1 MITPNLRI
9 TTYLI
14 ACLIIFPLYAVPGLA
29 QEKEGGDDLRAK
41 VQNPVS
47 SMYSLPLKLTVDS
60 GAPNGSA
67 YFFNVNPVIPVTV
80 GDWNLINRVIVPVI
94 YAQGQDDIVDDD
106 FSWGNGNP
114 GSFGIGSAF
123 GLGDTT
129 YQGFITPKKS
139 GKVAWGLGG
148 SIVIPTH
155 TKDRFGSNKWSAGPA
170 LVAFAPVD
178 NWVLG
183 GILQNIWSVAG
194 DDDAADVNVF
204 SAQLTV
210 NYKLKNRW
218 YLTTSPLITANWE
231 APKDNRWTVPLGG
244 GIGRVFKMEKKAIAV
259 DVGAYYNVESPRFA
273 NDWYT
278 QILLNFLFPK

>member
-1 MITPNLRI
+1 MYRKYKFIFACVLVSLLCCGKATGDLAEDSMNPLGTVISLPFENNTLFNLGPSNSTANVLNI
-9 TTYLI
+9 KP
-14 ACLIIFPLYAVPGLA
+14 IFP
-29 QEKEGGDDLRAK
+29 
-41 VQNPVS
+41 
-47 SMYSLPLKLTVDS
+47 
-60 GAPNGSA
+60 
-67 YFFNVNPVIPVTV
+67 VNA
-80 GDWNLINRVIVPVI
+80 GNWNLINRVIVPVV

-170 LVAFAPVD
+170 LVAFAPVG

-231 APKDNRWTVPLGG
+231 APKENRWTVPLGG
-244 GIGRVFKMEKKAIAV
+244 GIGRIFKLQKKAIAV

>member
-1 MITPNLRI
+1 MYRKYKYIFACGLVSILSCGKAIGDLAEDSMNPLGTVISLPFENNTLFNLGPSNSTANVLNI
-9 TTYLI
+9 KP
-14 ACLIIFPLYAVPGLA
+14 IFP
-29 QEKEGGDDLRAK
+29 
-41 VQNPVS
+41 
-47 SMYSLPLKLTVDS
+47 VD
-60 GAPNGSA
+60 
-67 YFFNVNPVIPVTV
+67 V
-80 GDWNLINRVIVPVI
+80 GNWNLINRVIVPVV

-148 SIVIPTH
+148 SIVVPTH
-155 TKDRFGSNKWSAGPA
+155 TKVRFGSDKWSAGPA
-170 LVAFAPVD
+170 LVAFAPIN

-194 DDDAADVNVF
+194 DSDAADINVF

-273 NDWYT
+273 NDWYS
-278 QILLNFLFPK
+278 QILVNFLFPK

>member
-1 MITPNLRI
+1 M
-9 TTYLI
+9 
-14 ACLIIFPLYAVPGLA
+14 
-29 QEKEGGDDLRAK
+29 
-41 VQNPVS
+41 
-47 SMYSLPLKLTVDS
+47 
-60 GAPNGSA
+60 
-67 YFFNVNPVIPVTV
+67 
-80 GDWNLINRVIVPVI
+80 
-94 YAQGQDDIVDDD
+94 
-106 FSWGNGNP
+106 
-114 GSFGIGSAF
+114 
-123 GLGDTT
+123 
-129 YQGFITPKKS
+129 
-139 GKVAWGLGG
+139 
-148 SIVIPTH
+148 
-155 TKDRFGSNKWSAGPA
+155 
-170 LVAFAPVD
+170 AFAPVG

-231 APKDNRWTVPLGG
+231 APKENRWTVPLGG
-244 GIGRVFKMEKKAIAV
+244 GIGRIFKLQKKAIAV

>member
-1 MITPNLRI
+1 MKKKQIIIYGLVAYLMCGTAMADLAEDSMNPLGTVISLPFENNTLFNLGPSNSTANVLNI
-9 TTYLI
+9 KP
-14 ACLIIFPLYAVPGLA
+14 IFP
-29 QEKEGGDDLRAK
+29 
-41 VQNPVS
+41 
-47 SMYSLPLKLTVDS
+47 
-60 GAPNGSA
+60 
-67 YFFNVNPVIPVTV
+67 V
-80 GDWNLINRVIVPVI
+80 GVGNWNLINRLIVPVV
-94 YAQGQDDIVDDD
+94 YAQGQDEILDDD
-106 FSWGNGNP
+106 FSWGSGNP

-170 LVAFAPVD
+170 LVAFAPVG

-183 GILQNIWSVAG
+183 GIMQNIWSVAG

-231 APKDNRWTVPLGG
+231 APKENRWTVPLGG
-244 GIGRVFKMEKKAIAV
+244 GIGRIFKLQKKAIAV
-259 DVGAYYNVESPRFA
+259 
-273 NDWYT
+273 
-278 QILLNFLFPK
+278 